1 MRPSSKEFAQNG
13 QERCLSD
20 CGKSE
25 IVPTMNCRR
34 PFFSAPSCTALLLSL
49 ATIPAVQAASVSA
62 GNLVI
67 YRVGTGAAALS
78 TAATA
83 VFLDEYTTGG
93 AFVQSI
99 PVASSGGAAM
109 TAVGNATTE
118 GIMTASA
125 DGSRLVFA
133 GYRKDA
139 GGSNPSSDTAL
150 VTGRVV
156 GMLSLDGTVD
166 TSFAVTD
173 VSGTIRSAVSYSAT
187 GPAYIGAS
195 SAVRYIADL
204 SPASASAVVDARN
217 SRQVVLSGG
226 ILFASNG
233 STAVTAKVQSYG
245 AAPTAV
251 TVPTAVV
258 TLNSNDAVNGIW
270 FADLNPGIPGD
281 DTVYALSTVANQLV
295 KASFDGTTWTQ
306 SGSLSLAGT
315 TGISNLTGIVG
326 PAGVDLYLTT
336 VGTLYSLNDASGY
349 GAAPSGTLN
358 VLATAG
364 ANTAFRGIAIMPIP
378 EPSAAVLG
386 LVGLLAMGR
395 RRR

>member
-1 MRPSSKEFAQNG
+1 MP
-13 QERCLSD
+13 D
-20 CGKSE
+20 CGNSE
-25 IVPTMNCRR
+25 ILTTMKRCR
-34 PFFSAPSCTALLLSL
+34 PFLPAPSCAALLLSL
-49 ATIPAVQAASVSA
+49 ATVPALQAASVSA

-78 TAATA
+78 TAATP

-93 AFVQSI
+93 ALVQSI
-99 PVASSGGAAM
+99 PVASSGPAAM

-118 GIMTASA
+118 GIMTPSV
-125 DGSRLVFA
+125 DGSRLVFT

-139 GGSNPSSDTAL
+139 GGANPSGDAAL

-187 GPAYIGAS
+187 GPAYLGAS
-195 SAVRYIADL
+195 SAVRYISDL
-204 SPASASAVVDARN
+204 SSAAVSTAVDARN

-233 STAVTAKVQSYG
+233 STAITAKVQSYG
-245 AAPTAV
+245 PAPTAL
-251 TVPTAVV
+251 TVPTPVV
-258 TLNSNDAVNGIW
+258 TLNTGDAVNGIW

-281 DTVYALSTVANQLV
+281 DTLYSLSTVANQLV
-295 KASFDGTTWTQ
+295 KHSFDGATWTQ

-315 TGISNLTGIVG
+315 VGISNLTGVVG
-326 PAGVDLYLTT
+326 PSGVDLYLTT
-336 VGTLYSLNDASGY
+336 GGTSTTSSTLYSLNDASGY

-386 LVGLLAMGR
+386 LLGLLAMGR

>member
-1 MRPSSKEFAQNG
+1 MN
-13 QERCLSD
+13 RC
-20 CGKSE
+20 
-25 IVPTMNCRR
+25 R
-34 PFFSAPSCTALLLSL
+34 PFFSAPSCAALLLSL
-49 ATIPAVQAASVSA
+49 ATIPSVQAASVSA

-67 YRVGTGAAALS
+67 YRVGTGAATLS

-118 GIMTASA
+118 GIMTPSV
-125 DGSRLVFA
+125 DGSRLVFT

-139 GGSNPSSDTAL
+139 GGTNPSSDTAL

-156 GMLSLDGTVD
+156 GMLSLDGSVD

-173 VSGTIRSAVSYSAT
+173 VSGTIRSAVSYSAS

-195 SAVRYIADL
+195 SAVRYTSDL
-204 SPASASAVVDARN
+204 SPASVSTVVDARN

-233 STAVTAKVQSYG
+233 STSVTAKVQSYG
-245 AAPTAV
+245 AGPTAV
-251 TVPTAVV
+251 TVPAPVV
-258 TLNSNDAVNGIW
+258 TLNTADAVNGIW
-270 FADLNPGIPGD
+270 FADLNPGVPGN
-281 DTVYALSTVANQLV
+281 DTLYSLSTVANQLV
-295 KASFDGTTWTQ
+295 KHSFDGATWTQ
-306 SGSLSLAGT
+306 NGSLSLVGSA
-315 TGISNLTGIVG
+315 GISNLTGVVG

-336 VGTLYSLNDASGY
+336 AGTLYSLNDASGY

-364 ANTAFRGIAIMPIP
+364 ANTAFRGIAVMPIP

-386 LVGLLAMGR
+386 LVGLLALGR

>member
-1 MRPSSKEFAQNG
+1 MRPFSEEIPLNG

-25 IVPTMNCRR
+25 IVPTMKCCR
-34 PFFSAPSCTALLLSL
+34 PSLSAPSCAALLLSL
-49 ATIPAVQAASVSA
+49 AAVSSVEAAAVSA

-67 YRVGTGAAALS
+67 YRVGNGAAPLS
-78 TAATA
+78 TAAAA

-93 AFVQSI
+93 ALVQSI

-125 DGSRLVFA
+125 DGSRLVFT

-139 GGSNPSSDTAL
+139 GGTNPSSDTAL

-173 VSGTIRSAVSYSAT
+173 VTGTIRSAVSFSAT
-187 GPAYIGAS
+187 GPAYIGLS
-195 SAVRYIADL
+195 SGVRYLADL
-204 SPASASAVVDARN
+204 ATAAPSTLIDSRN

-233 STAVTAKVQSYG
+233 SNTIAAKVQSYG
-245 AAPTAV
+245 AAPIALTAA
-251 TVPTAVV
+251 VPVV
-258 TLNSNDAVNGIW
+258 TLATSDVVNSFW
-270 FADLNPGIPGD
+270 FADLNPGVPGD
-281 DTVYALSTVANQLV
+281 DTVYSLTATNQLH
-295 KASFDGTTWTQ
+295 KHSFDGASWTG
-306 SGSLSLAGT
+306 SGSLALPGAG
-315 TGISNLTGIVG
+315 GNFNLTGAVG
-326 PAGVDLYLTT
+326 PAGVDIYIAS
-336 VGTLYSLNDASGY
+336 GNTLYSLNDASGY

-358 VLATAG
+358 VLAIAG
-364 ANTAFRGIAIMPIP
+364 ANTAFRGIAVMPVP

>member
-1 MRPSSKEFAQNG
+1 
-13 QERCLSD
+13 
-20 CGKSE
+20 
-25 IVPTMNCRR
+25 
-34 PFFSAPSCTALLLSL
+34 
-49 ATIPAVQAASVSA
+49 
-62 GNLVI
+62 
-67 YRVGTGAAALS
+67 
-78 TAATA
+78 
-83 VFLDEYTTGG
+83 
-93 AFVQSI
+93 
-99 PVASSGGAAM
+99 
-109 TAVGNATTE
+109 
-118 GIMTASA
+118 MTASV

-139 GGSNPSSDTAL
+139 GGSNPSGDTAL

-195 SAVRYIADL
+195 SAVRYISDL

-233 STAVTAKVQSYG
+233 STVVTAKVQSYG
-245 AAPTAV
+245 PAPTAV
-251 TVPTAVV
+251 TVPTPVV

-295 KASFDGTTWTQ
+295 KASFDGATWTQ
-306 SGSLSLAGT
+306 SGSLSLAGSA
-315 TGISNLTGIVG
+315 GISNLTGVVG

-336 VGTLYSLNDASGY
+336 GGTSTTLSMLYSLNDASGY

-364 ANTAFRGIAIMPIP
+364 ANTAFRGLAIMPVP

>member
-1 MRPSSKEFAQNG
+1 M
-13 QERCLSD
+13 
-20 CGKSE
+20 
-25 IVPTMNCRR
+25 
-34 PFFSAPSCTALLLSL
+34 
-49 ATIPAVQAASVSA
+49 
-62 GNLVI
+62 I

-78 TAATA
+78 TTATP
-83 VFLDEYTTGG
+83 VFLDEYSTGG
-93 AFVQSI
+93 ALVQSI
-99 PVASSGGAAM
+99 PVASSGVAAM

-118 GIMTASA
+118 GIMTASV
-125 DGSRLVFA
+125 DGSRLVFT

-139 GGSNPSSDTAL
+139 GGTNPSADTAL

-173 VSGTIRSAVSYSAT
+173 VTGTIRSAVSYSAT

-204 SPASASAVVDARN
+204 SAASASTVIDARN

-233 STAVTAKVQSYG
+233 STAVTAKLQSYG
-245 AAPTAV
+245 VAPTVV
-251 TVPTAVV
+251 TVPTPVV
-258 TLNSNDAVNGIW
+258 TLNTTDAVNGIW
-270 FADLNPGIPGD
+270 FADLNPGVPGD

-295 KASFDGTTWTQ
+295 KSSFDGATWTQ

-315 TGISNLTGIVG
+315 TGISNLTGVVG
-326 PAGVDLYLTT
+326 PSGVDLYLTT
-336 VGTLYSLNDASGY
+336 AATLYSLNDASGY

-386 LVGLLAMGR
+386 LVSLLAMGR